1 MELRKKK
8 IICYAAASLS
18 LQMQQ
23 ISLCLSNPNNLSIKF
38 HTSLLDWYLNQRIKT
53 ESKMYMAY
61 GWPQVIPLEQG
72 LCPSSQK
79 HIIYFKVINR
89 LFLVVSPSHLELWS
103 SSQVFSHL
111 HGVYDHIHVLVFL
124 WLWKTRVLYLWI
136 FVRFCDYLQHKV
148 RLGKYKRNAESL
160 EREGENLLAVW
171 RPDTKLIAIL
181 VSNFFF
187 FLHFDFFYVYYCI
200 IYGKFWLFSCN
211 IFTYI
216 YTYYTIC
223 KCMYMVLVESHFR
236 NNVVHVSTFVKIL
249 LKLEDRQVS
258 RVSLAS

>member
-1 MELRKKK
+1 MELREKKK
-8 IICYAAASLS
+8 ICYAAASLS

-23 ISLCLSNPNNLSIKF
+23 ISLSLSNPNNLSIKF
-38 HTSLLDWYLNQRIKT
+38 HISLLDWYLNQRIKT

-187 FLHFDFFYVYYCI
+187 LHFDFFYVYYCI

>member
-1 MELRKKK
+1 MELREKKK
-8 IICYAAASLS
+8 ICYAAASLS

-23 ISLCLSNPNNLSIKF
+23 ISLSLSNPNNLSIKF
-38 HTSLLDWYLNQRIKT
+38 HISLLDWYLNQRIKT

-124 WLWKTRVLYLWI
+124 WLWKTRVLDLWI

-181 VSNFFF
+181 VSIFFF
-187 FLHFDFFYVYYCI
+187 YILISFMYTIALFMANFDYSRV
-200 IYGKFWLFSCN
+200 IYSHTFTPITRFANACTWFWSNHILE
-211 IFTYI
+211 ITWFTYPHLLRF
-216 YTYYTIC
+216 YW
-223 KCMYMVLVESHFR
+223 
-236 NNVVHVSTFVKIL
+236 NWKIG
-249 LKLEDRQVS
+249 RCQGWV
-258 RVSLAS
+258 

>member
-1 MELRKKK
+1 MPLVGCNVVFPSRLKYGKDPKKQNQHLITEMDLRDLTEWNWEEKK
-8 IICYAAASLS
+8 ICYAAASLS

-23 ISLCLSNPNNLSIKF
+23 ISLCLSNPNNLPIKF
-38 HTSLLDWYLNQRIKT
+38 HTSLLDWYLKQRIKT

-79 HIIYFKVINR
+79 DIIYFKVINR

-160 EREGENLLAVW
+160 EREGENLQAVW

-181 VSNFFF
+181 VSIIIIIIIFFTF
-187 FLHFDFFYVYYCI
+187 WFLLC
-200 IYGKFWLFSCN
+200 
-211 IFTYI
+211 
-216 YTYYTIC
+216 
-223 KCMYMVLVESHFR
+223 
-236 NNVVHVSTFVKIL
+236 IL
-249 LKLEDRQVS
+249 LHYLWQILIILV
-258 RVSLAS
+258 